1 MQTLVLVT
9 PHTKNDDVKVAQQ
22 LLKKAGYL
30 PGAIDGE
37 FGPATAQ
44 ASSQAQYWLGYAN
57 PQQSFGPVLEQLLSG
72 QAQPND
78 AAKQRIA
85 ERKKAQGALGARALK
100 EMEKFVGLVEQ
111 GGPNHVP
118 EINGWWGGGDDAWCA
133 RTVTK
138 AYVLAGS
145 KAFSRG
151 NKYQSVGM
159 IVHDARGSANK
170 LNVTLDPKPG
180 DLVCYDWDGS
190 NFATGDNHVGMFE
203 SGTPARFTTI
213 EGNWGNKC
221 QRVNRFPGDA
231 NQTPKDP
238 RRIVFVHVSG

>member
-9 PHTKNDDVKVAQQ
+9 PHIKNDDVKVAQQ

-30 PGAIDGE
+30 PGAIDGD

-44 ASSQAQYWLGYAN
+44 ACYQAQYWLGYAN
-57 PQQSFGPVLEQLLSG
+57 PQQTFTPFLEKLLSG
-72 QAQPND
+72 QAQPD
-78 AAKQRIA
+78 AAAKQRIA
-85 ERKKAQGALGARALK
+85 ERKKTQGALGARALA
-100 EMEKFVGLVEQ
+100 EMKKFIGLREEPA
-111 GGPNHVP
+111 GSNCVP
-118 EINGWWGGGDDAWCA
+118 EINGWWGGPDVAWCA

-190 NFATGDNHVGMFE
+190 NFASDKNHVGMFE

-213 EGNWGNKC
+213 EGNVQSCCDRHSRTAGEAK
-221 QRVNRFPGDA
+221 
-231 NQTPKDP
+231 
-238 RRIVFVHVSG
+238 RIVFVHVSG